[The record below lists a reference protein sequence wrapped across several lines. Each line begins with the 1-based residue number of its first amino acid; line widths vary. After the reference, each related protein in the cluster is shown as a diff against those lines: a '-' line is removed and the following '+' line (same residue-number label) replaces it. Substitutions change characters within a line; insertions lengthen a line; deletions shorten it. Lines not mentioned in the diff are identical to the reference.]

1 MITPYPDVANSGA
14 FFFSFLGWYCTG
26 NAAISWCGHHFS
38 YCWSCKVPL
47 VHGSYTFAMFRWCS
61 PLSQWCLSCLI
72 TIRYSVIWCYLML
85 FGYSLVIK
93 HGLLENPYRFFFSGN
108 IIYSTWVLAR
118 GYMGCTWNCG
128 RSLARFVQAFEIL
141 DQQCTSQNSSDEQ
154 NLVCFFFSVA
164 QSHSFSWNFRPKNPN
179 FPTKTLF
186 PSPPTAPPMW
196 GARSCARGCRGS
208 RSWRSFG
215 RRGGCCGSS
224 WEARRPWSSAALGHG
239 TGESPNPP
247 SPGFEDLEHYPLV
260 IADIAI
266 EHGYL

>member
-1 MITPYPDVANSGA
+1 MGFGQRVYGVYMELWKITGSVCSG
-14 FFFSFLGWYCTG
+14 LWDP
-26 NAAISWCGHHFS
+26 
-38 YCWSCKVPL
+38 WSTM
-47 VHGSYTFAMFRWCS
+47 HITEFFRWTE
-61 PLSQWCLSCLI
+61 SC
-72 TIRYSVIWCYLML
+72 
-85 FGYSLVIK
+85 
-93 HGLLENPYRFFFSGN
+93 
-108 IIYSTWVLAR
+108 
-118 GYMGCTWNCG
+118 
-128 RSLARFVQAFEIL
+128 Q
-141 DQQCTSQNSSDEQ
+141 
-154 NLVCFFFSVA
+154 FFFSVA

>member
-93 HGLLENPYRFFFSGN
+93 HGLLENPYRFFFFFWEHNLFNMGFGQRV
-108 IIYSTWVLAR
+108 YGV
-118 GYMGCTWNCG
+118 YMELVEDHWLGLFRPL
-128 RSLARFVQAFEIL
+128 RSLINNAHHRIL
-141 DQQCTSQNSSDEQ
+141 QMNRI
-154 NLVCFFFSVA
+154 LPVFFF
-164 QSHSFSWNFRPKNPN
+164 Q
-179 FPTKTLF
+179 
-186 PSPPTAPPMW
+186 
-196 GARSCARGCRGS
+196 
-208 RSWRSFG
+208 
-215 RRGGCCGSS
+215 
-224 WEARRPWSSAALGHG
+224 
-239 TGESPNPP
+239 
-247 SPGFEDLEHYPLV
+247 
-260 IADIAI
+260 
-266 EHGYL
+266 